1 MRLLSKGPRVV
12 IVTDA
17 WLPQVNGVVR
27 TLINTR
33 QQLESLGFQ
42 VSMITPAMFSTIP
55 CPGYSEIQLSL
66 VRPKTM
72 ASMIEQ
78 LSPDVLHI
86 ATEGPLGWAARS
98 AALHRGWSFTTAYHT
113 KFPEYIHART
123 GISTSWFYRLMRRF
137 HQPSAAV
144 LVPTRS
150 VRSDLREHGFSNLVL
165 WGRGVSHDIFFPR
178 ETAHSTKTGFP
189 VFLYAGRLSTE
200 KNVEAFLE
208 LELPGEKWVVGSG
221 PIERSLKHKYQ
232 NVRWIG
238 VLSQHELAAVYSQAD
253 VFVFPSRTDTFG
265 LVMLEAMACG
275 LPVAAF
281 PVAGPIDVI
290 GSSGAGVI
298 SEDLR
303 AAALACLEI
312 PRERAIEYAQGF
324 TWAQATQQFIGAL
337 VPIHQSSRD
346 VRRSVFRQ
354 PVGQTHSID

>member
-33 QQLESLGFQ
+33 QQLESLGLQ

-66 VRPKTM
+66 VRLKAM
-72 ASMIEQ
+72 VSMIERI
-78 LSPDVLHI
+78 SPDALHI

-123 GISTSWFYRLMRRF
+123 GIPASWFYRLMRRF

-150 VRSDLREHGFSNLVL
+150 VRANLKEHGFSNVAL
-165 WGRGVSHDIFFPR
+165 WGRGVNHDIFFPR
-178 ETAHSTKTGFP
+178 EATQSIKTGSP
-189 VFLYAGRLSTE
+189 VFLYAGRLSAE
-200 KNVEAFLE
+200 KNIDAFLQ
-208 LELPGEKWVVGSG
+208 LELPGEKWVVGGG
-221 PIERSLKHKYQ
+221 PIERSLKKKYR

-281 PVAGPIDVI
+281 PVAGPIDVV
-290 GSSGAGVI
+290 GSSGAGVL

-303 AAALACLEI
+303 AAALSCLAI
-312 PRERAIEYAQGF
+312 PRERPISHARGF
-324 TWAQATQQFIGAL
+324 TWPQATQQFIGAL
-337 VPIHQSSRD
+337 VPIRRSSRNINF
-346 VRRSVFRQ
+346 SVFGASF
-354 PVGQTHSID
+354 GQANSID